1 MTKPLYDTDFYQ
13 WTQTQAA
20 ALRAKE
26 FAALDLDHLAEEIED
41 LGHSQRD
48 RLSSQLKRLLAH
60 LLKWQY
66 QPDKRTDSWQTTI
79 EDARQEI
86 DEVVEDYP
94 SLQPQRERLLPI
106 AYRRACRQAARETRL
121 ALTTFPGAC
130 PWSIAQVLDEDFWPE
145 T

>member
-48 RLSSQLKRLLAH
+48 RLSSQLKRLLSH
-60 LLKWQY
+60 LLTWQY
-66 QPDKRTDSWQTTI
+66 QSDKPTDSWQTTI
-79 EDARQEI
+79 ADARQEI

-94 SLQPQRERLLPI
+94 SLQPQHERLLPT
-106 AYRRACRQAARETRL
+106 AYRRACCQAACETRL
-121 ALTTFPGAC
+121 PPASLPEAC

-145 T
+145 D